1 MATAAANKQV
11 AVTLNPVPGFCVKTR
26 ATNDTVV
33 HASITDGADV
43 SRDTQVN
50 RGSHLIPVTKDLKIF
65 VNIAWD
71 SNVPPPPQGSEEAV
85 QRAMRGL
92 HIDESGP
99 DSWFVPLVVSDARR
113 DSDKAGKPAIV
124 FDAVFNLSIK
134 SRTSKDVD
142 FKFFIIGAYASHTP
156 SSLVTFFA
164 SELAFQRIE
173 AQTTIIL
180 SRQIGTPNIAFKG
193 KLQTRQV
200 VVPSSLY
207 PPSHPKHCVPT
218 KLIQEIPSHPTA
230 DSAPETGSKKQ
241 LQSTRVTPK
250 IPSWSWSEENSRLR
264 IEIHVPALTHAAI
277 PLSTLDVEPRRVLLS
292 VPSLYHLDIDLNA
305 LDADLTATFS
315 KTGSSM
321 QALTLKRKRDLDVDN
336 AKAEWRVAD
345 KTIVLHA

>member
-1 MATAAANKQV
+1 MATAANEQV
-11 AVTLNPVPGFCVKTR
+11 TVTLNPVPGFCVKSR

-33 HASITDGADV
+33 HAASIADGAD
-43 SRDTQVN
+43 
-50 RGSHLIPVTKDLKIF
+50 IF

-92 HIDESGP
+92 HIDESNPNG
-99 DSWFVPLVVSDARR
+99 WFVPLVVSDARR
-113 DSDKAGKPAIV
+113 DSDKAGKPAVV
-124 FDAVFNLSIK
+124 FDAVFSLSIK
-134 SRTSKDVD
+134 SRTLKDAD
-142 FKFFIIGAYASHTP
+142 LKFFII
-156 SSLVTFFA
+156 
-164 SELAFQRIE
+164 ELAFQRIE
-173 AQTTIIL
+173 AQTSIIL

-193 KLQTRQV
+193 KLQARQV
-200 VVPSSLY
+200 MVPASLY
-207 PPSHPKHCVPT
+207 PPSHPNHSVPA

-230 DSAPETGSKKQ
+230 DSTPETGSKKH
-241 LQSTRVTPK
+241 LPSTRATPK
-250 IPSWSWSEENSRLR
+250 IPSWSWCQENSRLR
-264 IEIHVPALTHAAI
+264 IEINVPALTHAAI

-305 LDADLTATFS
+305 LDADLTATFA
-315 KTGSSM
+315 KTDSSM